1 MKKILLKIFNILP
14 FVFVAMAMA
23 LIVHLG
29 LSLKK
34 EQIPSVFNRAILY
47 VKTPSMED
55 SIMAG
60 DIIFVNV
67 GDFEYDEEDIISFR
81 KPDQQEVIITH
92 RISRID
98 PITGLITTKGDNN
111 LNSENWEINFSPD
124 LIVGKYMGKSAVLGS
139 VYEVLFVNSLN
150 IVFLLMI
157 IIFML
162 IGVFEIKNIVKLLTL
177 KKQAELEEEKQKMIE
192 EEKRKLL
199 EEMKDKE

>member
-124 LIVGKYMGKSAVLGS
+124 LIVGKYMGKSSVLGS

-177 KKQAELEEEKQKMIE
+177 KKQAEFEEEKQKMIE

>member
-1 MKKILLKIFNILP
+1 VKKILLKIFNILP

-124 LIVGKYMGKSAVLGS
+124 LIVGKYMGKSSVLGS

-192 EEKRKLL
+192 EEKKKLL

>member
-1 MKKILLKIFNILP
+1 VKKILLKIINILP
-14 FVFVAMAMA
+14 YVFVAMAMF

-47 VKTPSMED
+47 VITPSMED
-55 SIMAG
+55 SIMTG

-111 LNSENWEINFSPD
+111 PYSETWEINFSPD
-124 LIVGKYMGKSAVLGS
+124 LIVGKYIGKSSILGS
-139 VYEVLFVNSLN
+139 VYEVLFINSLN

-177 KKQAELEEEKQKMIE
+177 KKQTEFEEEKQKMIE

>member
-192 EEKRKLL
+192 EEKKKLL

>member
-124 LIVGKYMGKSAVLGS
+124 LIVGKYMGKSSVLGS

>member
-1 MKKILLKIFNILP
+1 VKKILLKTINMLP
-14 FVFVAMAMA
+14 FVFVAMAMF

-55 SIMAG
+55 SINAG

-192 EEKRKLL
+192 EEKKKLL

>member
-1 MKKILLKIFNILP
+1 MKKILLKTINMLP
-14 FVFVAMAMA
+14 FVFVAMAMF

-55 SIMAG
+55 SINAG

-192 EEKRKLL
+192 EEKKKLL

>member
-1 MKKILLKIFNILP
+1 
-14 FVFVAMAMA
+14 
-23 LIVHLG
+23 
-29 LSLKK
+29 
-34 EQIPSVFNRAILY
+34 
-47 VKTPSMED
+47 MED
-55 SIMAG
+55 FIMAG

-92 RISRID
+92 RISKID

-124 LIVGKYMGKSAVLGS
+124 LIVGKYIGKSSVLGS

-192 EEKRKLL
+192 EEKKKLL

>member
-1 MKKILLKIFNILP
+1 VKKILLKIFNILP

-192 EEKRKLL
+192 EEKKKLL

>member
-1 MKKILLKIFNILP
+1 MKKILLKIINILP
-14 FVFVAMAMA
+14 FVFVAMAMF

-98 PITGLITTKGDNN
+98 SITGLITTKGDNN
-111 LNSENWEINFSPD
+111 PNSENWEINFSPD
-124 LIVGKYMGKSAVLGS
+124 LIVGKYIGKSSVLGS
-139 VYEVLFVNSLN
+139 VYEVIFVNSLN

-162 IGVFEIKNIVKLLTL
+162 IGMIEIKNIVKLLSQ
-177 KKQAELEEEKQKMIE
+177 KKSVEYEVEKQKMIE
-192 EEKRKLL
+192 EEKAKLIRK
-199 EEMKDKE
+199 MKEKE

>member
-1 MKKILLKIFNILP
+1 MKRILLKIFNILP

-55 SIMAG
+55 SINAG

-192 EEKRKLL
+192 EEKKKLL

>member
-14 FVFVAMAMA
+14 FVFVAMAMI

-124 LIVGKYMGKSAVLGS
+124 LIVGKYIGKSAVLGS

-177 KKQAELEEEKQKMIE
+177 KKQAEFEEEKQKMIE

>member
-1 MKKILLKIFNILP
+1 MKKILLKIINILP
-14 FVFVAMAMA
+14 YVFVAMAMF

-47 VKTPSMED
+47 VITPSMED
-55 SIMAG
+55 SIMTG

-111 LNSENWEINFSPD
+111 PYSETWEINFSPD
-124 LIVGKYMGKSAVLGS
+124 LIVGKYIGKSSILGS
-139 VYEVLFVNSLN
+139 VYEVLFINSLN

-177 KKQAELEEEKQKMIE
+177 KKQTEFEEEKQKMIE

>member
-124 LIVGKYMGKSAVLGS
+124 LIVGKYIGKSSVLGS

-177 KKQAELEEEKQKMIE
+177 KKQAEFEEEKQKMIE

>member
-1 MKKILLKIFNILP
+1 MKRILLKIFNILP

-81 KPDQQEVIITH
+81 KPDQQDVIITH

-192 EEKRKLL
+192 EEKKKLL

>member
-1 MKKILLKIFNILP
+1 
-14 FVFVAMAMA
+14 MAMF

-55 SIMAG
+55 SIMTG

-111 LNSENWEINFSPD
+111 PYSETWEINFSPD
-124 LIVGKYMGKSAVLGS
+124 LIVGKYIGKSSILGS
-139 VYEVLFVNSLN
+139 VYEVLFINSLN

-177 KKQAELEEEKQKMIE
+177 KKQAEFEEEKQKMIE

>member
-111 LNSENWEINFSPD
+111 PNSENWEINFSPD
-124 LIVGKYMGKSAVLGS
+124 LIVGKYIGKSSVLGS

-177 KKQAELEEEKQKMIE
+177 KKQAEFEEEKQKMIE

>member
-124 LIVGKYMGKSAVLGS
+124 LIVGKYMGKSSVLGS

-192 EEKRKLL
+192 EEKKKLL